1 MRFSAARVARLLAGA
16 LAAVLAGLTL
26 AAPPTAVG
34 QMRKEVVVVVKIA
47 GIPWFNRMAVGVERA
62 GKQLGIK
69 ASLVGPSK
77 ADAASQVSMVEDLL
91 NKGVPA
97 IAVVPTDAKSLT
109 PVFEKARAR
118 HIAIV
123 THENPFETGAVDYD
137 IETIDNVAYGKL
149 AVDQIV
155 ANVKKMGVQCT
166 PASPC
171 GYVQLVGGLTVPLH
185 NFWADTATAY
195 IKEKFPMLKELTTRL
210 PTAESADDS
219 RKAVLDL
226 ITTYGDKLR
235 AVIGWGSLGPIG
247 AAAAVREKGLQ
258 ARLIAGGSAIPSTA
272 VPYLRDGS
280 LKWLQLW
287 DPADAG
293 VGMVYVA
300 KQMLDG
306 KKLAPGMNIPG
317 LGPIAIRGKDVTVN
331 KAVFATTAAEAA
343 KFGF

>member
-123 THENPFETGAVDYD
+123 T
-137 IETIDNVAYGKL
+137 
-149 AVDQIV
+149 
-155 ANVKKMGVQCT
+155 NVKKMGVQCT

>member
-235 AVIGWGSLGPIG
+235 AVIGWGTWGRSAPRRPSGRRACRRVSSR
-247 AAAAVREKGLQ
+247 AAARFPRPRSRICGMDRSSGSSSGTRPTRGSGWSTSPSKCSM
-258 ARLIAGGSAIPSTA
+258 ARSS
-272 VPYLRDGS
+272 R
-280 LKWLQLW
+280 
-287 DPADAG
+287 PA
-293 VGMVYVA
+293 
-300 KQMLDG
+300 
-306 KKLAPGMNIPG
+306 
-317 LGPIAIRGKDVTVN
+317 
-331 KAVFATTAAEAA
+331 
-343 KFGF
+343 